1 MLLFCHCLIVGFC
14 KREKTYLY
22 LVFLSE
28 NKTYYKAKLIFRKQI
43 EIDEND
49 LLVLNI

>member
-1 MLLFCHCLIVGFC
+1 MLLFCHYLTVGFC
-14 KREKTYLY
+14 KRETTYLC

-28 NKTYYKAKLIFRKQI
+28 NKMHCKAKLIFRKQI
-43 EIDEND
+43 EIDGNA